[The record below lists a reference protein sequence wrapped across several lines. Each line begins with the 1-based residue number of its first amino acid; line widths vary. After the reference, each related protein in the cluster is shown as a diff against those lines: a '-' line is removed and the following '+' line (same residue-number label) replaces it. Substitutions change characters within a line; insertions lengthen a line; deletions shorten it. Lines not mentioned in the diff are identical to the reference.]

1 MKKNGIISRFM
12 SAAFT
17 LSVMLS
23 VVMSCNK
30 EPGLSG
36 NSETV
41 PLDLEPPSIK
51 ATISSKASIDGDN
64 FPYSHTPYQVGLWLM
79 LPGNKV
85 TPQIR
90 GFDNLKAEFL
100 FADGMNKW
108 TYYPFGIEK
117 EGETSLH
124 ILRQRSVDLYAYHP
138 WVSGV
143 DDITRIP
150 FVSGEDDWMI
160 AVPVHLSEED
170 TAGPLTRTLEFQ
182 HLMTC
187 LEVRIQCKYEG
198 SITLT
203 SMTLTDSKGR
213 LVASGT
219 FDCTS
224 TDLSSAVTGESA
236 NTIVVS
242 PKRSLRGGYW
252 QSVYIIMPPVSGLDL
267 SDNEMKLSFIFNNIE
282 AETEFYLPPIMNVGG
297 INQTITAFQRGH
309 KYIYN
314 LTLDNTMDFRPVG
327 VEQQWTNEIISLP
340 I

>member
-143 DDITRIP
+143 DDIGTV
-150 FVSGEDDWMI
+150 FVNWD
-160 AVPVHLSEED
+160 
-170 TAGPLTRTLEFQ
+170 
-182 HLMTC
+182 
-187 LEVRIQCKYEG
+187 
-198 SITLT
+198 
-203 SMTLTDSKGR
+203 
-213 LVASGT
+213 
-219 FDCTS
+219 
-224 TDLSSAVTGESA
+224 
-236 NTIVVS
+236 
-242 PKRSLRGGYW
+242 RG
-252 QSVYIIMPPVSGLDL
+252 SGLGAVWGVDRIR
-267 SDNEMKLSFIFNNIE
+267 KI
-282 AETEFYLPPIMNVGG
+282 AE
-297 INQTITAFQRGH
+297 
-309 KYIYN
+309 
-314 LTLDNTMDFRPVG
+314 
-327 VEQQWTNEIISLP
+327 
-340 I
+340 